1 MRCRGKVVGILDGQ
15 GHLAMKAAPK
25 WFAREIVGFLEEH
38 DITRRS
44 DTQGSHQDK
53 PGDDTPRYHSN
64 RSSWRL
70 RRLSGGG
77 TRLSPEVRSRLPER
91 VVIDAADHIS
101 SFSDFE
107 MKSK

>member
-1 MRCRGKVVGILDGQ
+1 MAAAAELSAFAVWQPSGRSVTRRNPGGEGVAPWGLSSVEQMRCRGKVVGILDGQ

-53 PGDDTPRYHSN
+53 PAMTP
-64 RSSWRL
+64 
-70 RRLSGGG
+70 
-77 TRLSPEVRSRLPER
+77 
-91 VVIDAADHIS
+91 
-101 SFSDFE
+101 
-107 MKSK
+107 